1 LTVCRTLNSVAPE
14 HAGAGESEDLNQND
28 RHARTTKRSTP
39 QLENR
44 GTDMGSGVRRGVL
57 VLVSLLLIAAAACSS
72 STSSG
77 SNQSGSPGASPGEVS
92 GDLRIFSFE
101 DELVPQVL
109 GPFKDAN
116 PNLDVQTATFTSSD
130 EAVTKL
136 QAGFQADVVNVC
148 VRDTQ
153 RLVDLGLIQPID
165 TSRITDWDS
174 IIPAFKDF
182 AGVKVNDTVYMV
194 PNEGGVAGLIW
205 NPKLVPDGLSSWKDV
220 FENPAL
226 AGAATIEDSP
236 YYSIAIG
243 ALALGYTDPYNLTQD
258 DLDKIRDYFLAH
270 KDQFRTFYEGDS
282 QFLNLYKS
290 GEIAGGMGFNDY
302 PITLAQSGEKA
313 DFLPVPNGT
322 LTWTCGWAIPK
333 SAQNLDAAYAMIN
346 HYLAPPAQDY
356 YAENY
361 NYWISNQKSIDQ
373 LPDKV
378 VKDLSLD
385 NPEVM
390 STAIATQIA
399 PNYDEWLK
407 TWAEIKA
414 GMS

>member
-1 LTVCRTLNSVAPE
+1 MNIRGGRSLASLAALLVAI
-14 HAGAGESEDLNQND
+14 
-28 RHARTTKRSTP
+28 T
-39 QLENR
+39 
-44 GTDMGSGVRRGVL
+44 
-57 VLVSLLLIAAAACSS
+57 AACSS
-72 STSSG
+72 SNTTSAANPTG
-77 SNQSGSPGASPGEVS
+77 GASAGPVS
-92 GDLRIFSFE
+92 GTLRIFSFE

-109 GPFKDAN
+109 KPFEQAN
-116 PNLDVQTATFTSSD
+116 PDLNVQTAVFTSSD

-153 RLVDLGLIQPID
+153 RLVDLNLIQPID
-165 TSRITDWDS
+165 TSRITDWDN

-205 NPKLVPDGLSSWKDV
+205 NPKLVPDGLTSWKDI

-226 AGAATIEDSP
+226 KGAATIEDSP

-243 ALALGYTDPYNLTQD
+243 ALALGYTDPYNLTDD
-258 DLDKIRDYFLAH
+258 DLAKVRDYFIAH

-302 PITLAQSGEKA
+302 PVTLAQTGQKA

-361 NYWISNQKSIDQ
+361 NYWISNQKSIDA

-385 NPEVM
+385 HPDVM
-390 STAIATQIA
+390 QTAIATQIA
-399 PNYDEWLK
+399 SNYDEWLK

-414 GMS
+414 A

>member
-1 LTVCRTLNSVAPE
+1 MRARISRTSLIFTVLLF
-14 HAGAGESEDLNQND
+14 AG
-28 RHARTTKRSTP
+28 T
-39 QLENR
+39 
-44 GTDMGSGVRRGVL
+44 
-57 VLVSLLLIAAAACSS
+57 AACSS
-72 STSSG
+72 SSSSTAPSVAATG
-77 SNQSGSPGASPGEVS
+77 SGTTTVS
-92 GDLRIFSFE
+92 GNLRIFSFE

-109 GPFKDAN
+109 GPFKQEN
-116 PNLDVQTATFTSSD
+116 PDLNVQTATFTSSD

-165 TSRITDWDS
+165 TSKVTDWDS

-182 AGVKVNDTVYMV
+182 AGVKVNDQVYMV

-226 AGAATIEDSP
+226 QGAATIEDSP

-258 DLDKIRDYFLAH
+258 DLDRIRDYFLEH

-361 NYWISNQKSIDQ
+361 NYWISNQKSIDA

-385 NPEVM
+385 HPDVM
-390 STAIATQIA
+390 QTAIATQIA
-399 PNYDEWLK
+399 SNYDEWLK

-414 GMS
+414 A

>member
-1 LTVCRTLNSVAPE
+1 MNGRVGRTFSIVSVLMFTVLT
-14 HAGAGESEDLNQND
+14 
-28 RHARTTKRSTP
+28 
-39 QLENR
+39 
-44 GTDMGSGVRRGVL
+44 
-57 VLVSLLLIAAAACSS
+57 ACSS
-72 STSSG
+72 SSSSSTTTSTSG
-77 SNQSGSPGASPGEVS
+77 STSTELSGT
-92 GDLRIFSFE
+92 LRIFSFE

-109 GPFKDAN
+109 GPFKSAN
-116 PNLDVQTATFTSSD
+116 PSLDVKTATFTSSD

-153 RLVDLGLIQPID
+153 RLVDLNLIQPID
-165 TSRITDWDS
+165 TSRVTDWNS

-182 AGVKVNDTVYMV
+182 AGVKVNDTTYMV

-205 NPKLVPDGLSSWKDV
+205 NPKLVPDGLTSWKDI
-220 FENPAL
+220 FESPEL
-226 AGAATIEDSP
+226 KGASTMEDSP

-243 ALALGYTDPYNLTQD
+243 ALALGYTDPYNLTSD
-258 DLDKIRDYFLAH
+258 DLAKIKDYFIAH
-270 KDQFRTFYEGDS
+270 KDEFRTFYEGDG
-282 QFLNLYKS
+282 QFLSLFKS

-302 PITLAQSGEKA
+302 PVTLAQSGVKA

-361 NYWISNQKSIDQ
+361 NYWISNQKSIDA
-373 LPDKV
+373 LPPKV
-378 VKDLSLD
+378 VSDLSLD
-385 NPEVM
+385 HPDVM
-390 STAIATQIA
+390 QTAIATQIA

-414 GMS
+414 A

>member
-1 LTVCRTLNSVAPE
+1 VRARRLGTTSIIVAF
-14 HAGAGESEDLNQND
+14 AFATS
-28 RHARTTKRSTP
+28 
-39 QLENR
+39 
-44 GTDMGSGVRRGVL
+44 
-57 VLVSLLLIAAAACSS
+57 IACSS
-72 STSSG
+72 SSSSG
-77 SNQSGSPGASPGEVS
+77 SPAPSAGSPGGATGT
-92 GDLRIFSFE
+92 LRVFSFE

-109 GPFKDAN
+109 GPFKSAN
-116 PNLDVQTATFTSSD
+116 PDLNVQTATFTSSD

-153 RLVDLGLIQPID
+153 RLVDLNLIQPID
-165 TSRITDWDS
+165 TTRVTDWDS

-182 AGVKVNDTVYMV
+182 AGVKVNDTVFMV

-243 ALALGYTDPYNLTQD
+243 ALALGYPDPYNLTDD
-258 DLDKIRDYFLAH
+258 DLAKVRDYFIAH

-302 PITLAQSGEKA
+302 PITLSQTGQKA

-333 SAQNLDAAYAMIN
+333 SAENVDASYALIN
-346 HYLAPPAQDY
+346 SYLSPPAQTY

-361 NYWISNQKSIDQ
+361 NYWISNQKSIDA
-373 LPDKV
+373 LPEKV
-378 VKDLSLD
+378 VQQLSLD
-385 NPEVM
+385 HPDVM
-390 STAIATQIA
+390 QTAIATQIA
-399 PNYDEWLK
+399 PNYDQWLK

-414 GMS
+414 AMG

>member
-1 LTVCRTLNSVAPE
+1 MNTR
-14 HAGAGESEDLNQND
+14 GG
-28 RHARTTKRSTP
+28 RSF
-39 QLENR
+39 
-44 GTDMGSGVRRGVL
+44 
-57 VLVSLLLIAAAACSS
+57 SLLAALLIVVTAACSS
-72 STSSG
+72 SSG
-77 SNQSGSPGASPGEVS
+77 SGEQNPPGAVSAGPVS
-92 GDLRIFSFE
+92 GTLRIFSFE
-101 DELVPQVL
+101 DELVPEVL

-116 PNLDVQTATFTSSD
+116 PDLDVQTAVFTSSD

-153 RLVDLGLIQPID
+153 RLVDLNLIQPID
-165 TSRITDWDS
+165 TGRITDWDS
-174 IIPAFKDF
+174 IIPAFKNF

-205 NPKLVPDGLSSWKDV
+205 NPKLVPEGLTSWKDV

-226 AGAATIEDSP
+226 AGASTIEDSP

-243 ALALGYTDPYNLTQD
+243 ALALGYQDPYNLTEE
-258 DLDKIRDYFLAH
+258 DLQKVRDYFIAH

-302 PITLAQSGEKA
+302 PVTLAQSGQKA
-313 DFLPVPNGT
+313 TFLPVPNGT

-346 HYLAPPAQDY
+346 HYLSPPAQDY

-361 NYWISNQKSIDQ
+361 NYWISNQKSIDA
-373 LPDKV
+373 LPEKI

-385 NPEVM
+385 HPDVM
-390 STAIATQIA
+390 QTAIATQIA
-399 PNYDEWLK
+399 SNYDAWLK
-407 TWAEIKA
+407 AWAEIKA
-414 GMS
+414 A